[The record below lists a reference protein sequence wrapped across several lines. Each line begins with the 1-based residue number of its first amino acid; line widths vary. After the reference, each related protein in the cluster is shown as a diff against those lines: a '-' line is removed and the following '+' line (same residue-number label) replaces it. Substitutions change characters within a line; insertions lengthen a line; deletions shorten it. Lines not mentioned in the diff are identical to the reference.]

1 MGPRAPCPR
10 PRTRNR
16 SNAASLDTGR
26 KKVSND
32 VAYRQ
37 DLSQAQ
43 NGTVTG
49 RGGNAQQ
56 LGPAALRRLQSMGVV
71 GGGGAGG
78 QTPGIVPDMPPP
90 AGGWGGG
97 PQSLDGQSV
106 QDPISIGQAQQG
118 SGGIDQLQ
126 HMATESMP
134 TGFHAPPGGYGPS
147 AGAIASGGGLRVDP
161 GFAGGTNQAGGG
173 GNSFPMPQSMM
184 PQEPFQVPGQQPPTP
199 GSPNIQAAIQGIR
212 AQLGAPKPGA
222 TGGAGTP
229 WQSPPIARVGGPN
242 TQFPTKPQQKPGQP
256 QSITGSGIQAGGVPS
271 AGGAQSPVAPKPMTS
286 GVAPNPITDILK
298 QRMMQNPGMAG
309 RQSQHV

>member
-1 MGPRAPCPR
+1 M
-10 PRTRNR
+10 
-16 SNAASLDTGR
+16 
-26 KKVSND
+26 
-32 VAYRQ
+32 AYRQ

-71 GGGGAGG
+71 GGGAGG

-97 PQSLDGQSV
+97 PQSLDGQNV
-106 QDPISIGQAQQG
+106 QDYANVGPATKSPFTPGGDVSVNDAG
-118 SGGIDQLQ
+118 SGGILGQLQ
-126 HMATESMP
+126 SHTATDSMP
-134 TGFHAPPGGYGPS
+134 TGFHAPPGYGPS
-147 AGAIASGGGLRVDP
+147 AGAIASGGGLRIDP

-173 GNSFPMPQSMM
+173 GNTFPMPQSMM

-242 TQFPTKPQQKPGQP
+242 TQFPTKPQGGQKPQMGP
-256 QSITGSGIQAGGVPS
+256 ISEVPYKPSTGPMGPTPTVGGPGGVPS
-271 AGGAQSPVAPKPMTS
+271 AGGAQSPVAPKPMTG